1 MTESIDTAPAP
12 RKPTWRERIERIIH
26 TGWFSQI
33 FLLAMLVY
41 VLLSGYVLYFSGS
54 LFIESLR
61 QGWFSSGASEYDYS
75 SFVLGYLYG
84 FPSLFSL
91 LGGLIVLSTRSRR
104 FFKHKVLLFVPSL
117 LWSVMLVIGNFRWG
131 LRYWEQLL
139 FLVPAMLLCAFV
151 LFGVAYRADV
161 PYMVPRR
168 KPVGTQ

>member
-1 MTESIDTAPAP
+1 MTDNTDTPQVR
-12 RKPTWRERIERIIH
+12 RKPTRRERIGRIIQ
-26 TGWFSQI
+26 TGWFRQI

-117 LWSVMLVIGNFRWG
+117 LWALTLVLGNFRWG
-131 LRYWEQLL
+131 LEYWDQLL
-139 FLVPAMLLCAFV
+139 FLVPATLLCAFV
-151 LFGVAYRADV
+151 LFGVAYSADV
-161 PYMVPRR
+161 PYMAPRR
-168 KPVGTQ
+168 KPAAM